1 MEERKSNQWSDGER
15 GGAGREREEGGKKKD
30 LKESGRKAEG
40 SDTDR
45 EKMFNL
51 ARCSTETLNLLQSLW
66 KVKAGWQRGWLG
78 QVEKTTNLLQMATES
93 LVCVCC

>member
-1 MEERKSNQWSDGER
+1 MERRKGNHWSDTER
-15 GGAGREREEGGKKKD
+15 GAKKEGKKYLKEPGRE
-30 LKESGRKAEG
+30 AER

-66 KVKAGWQRGWLG
+66 KVKAGRGVG
-78 QVEKTTNLLQMATES
+78 FAR
-93 LVCVCC
+93 

>member
-1 MEERKSNQWSDGER
+1 M
-15 GGAGREREEGGKKKD
+15 REEGGEKKD

-51 ARCSTETLNLLQSLW
+51 APCSSETLNLLQSLW
-66 KVKAGWQRGWLG
+66 KVKAGWRR
-78 QVEKTTNLLQMATES
+78 V
-93 LVCVCC
+93 